1 MTTLE
6 TIAKAVADIAQT
18 SKDGNAELAHR
29 KRVELMLSML
39 AHIAMEAP
47 KPYSELAGAVLAGVR
62 VGE

>member
-6 TIAKAVADIAQT
+6 TIAKAVSDIAQT

-29 KRVELMLSML
+29 KRVELMLSTL
-39 AHIAMEAP
+39 AHIAIENPSNAG
-47 KPYSELAGAVLAGVR
+47 ELAGAVLAGVR